1 MKLSASS
8 RFPHPVLSPD
18 TSDYRDAAFGLDIT
32 YTEDFLLG
40 QLTLACS
47 ATVRCPSIENLI
59 QKNLVGLSLSVGC
72 RDTYYREIHDLNAAG
87 QIVLPLDHFFGR
99 VELTPLLI
107 TKESITSH
115 TSMDLS
121 VEFQQPIAF
130 REGDLVGY
138 APTVV
143 ITVGRLKL
151 EKFDSIF
158 QLSEADDLDDGE
170 VAVDVDAD
178 KIQIQ
183 VSPAMK
189 QMVDGLRVNTA
200 GQRVL
205 LSAVYLPAVMEVLS
219 ILTGDSGAGSGRRWK
234 EVFTAKC
241 DRLGIKPEK
250 CDALLRDAQ
259 RLLHFP
265 VRVSL
270 GAISEGDDQ

>member
-1 MKLSASS
+1 MKLSSTS
-8 RFPHPVLSPD
+8 RFPHPVLSQD
-18 TSDYRDAAFGLDIT
+18 TADYRDANFGMDIT
-32 YTEDFLLG
+32 YTEDFRQG
-40 QLTLACS
+40 QLTLICNT
-47 ATVRCPSIENLI
+47 TVKCPSVEALLG
-59 QKNLVGLSLSVGC
+59 KDLAGLSLSVGC
-72 RDTYYREIHDLNAAG
+72 RDTYYREIHDLSGGG
-87 QIVLPLDHFFGR
+87 QVVLPLDNFYGR

-107 TKESITSH
+107 AKKPVASYSST
-115 TSMDLS
+115 DLS
-121 VEFQQPIAF
+121 KEFQQPIKF
-130 REGDLVGY
+130 YRGDLVGY
-138 APTVV
+138 APTMV

-158 QLSEADDLDDGE
+158 QLSEVDDLEEGE

-189 QMVDGLRVNTA
+189 QVIDGLRVNIA

-219 ILTGDSGAGSGRRWK
+219 ILAGDSGAGGGKRWR

-241 DRLGIKPEK
+241 DRLGINPEK
-250 CDALLRDAQ
+250 SDALLRDAQ

-265 VRVSL
+265 VPVSL
-270 GAISEGDDQ
+270 GAIAEEDE